1 MSPRFFADQ
10 TIASLLEAADEHEHP
25 LSHYIEAL
33 GDALDELDLTQHTRI
48 PMAD

>member
-10 TIASLLEAADEHEHP
+10 TIAALIETAADEPHP
-25 LSHYIEAL
+25 LHHYIEAL